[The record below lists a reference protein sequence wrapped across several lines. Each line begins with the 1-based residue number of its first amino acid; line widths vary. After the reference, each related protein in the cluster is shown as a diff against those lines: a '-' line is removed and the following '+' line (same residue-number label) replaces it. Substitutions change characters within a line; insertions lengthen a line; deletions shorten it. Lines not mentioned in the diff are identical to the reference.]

1 MRLTSSRQIWLP
13 LLLITLKRLRT
24 QINFMRQ
31 QTDSAARSGPNTSS
45 MATDSAYQRKL
56 SSLISLCRQRI
67 LVASVGYIMGIGYVA
82 CCLIPVIAGSEK
94 LTTEPIV
101 AQTFLVGKFFFVS
114 CCLDTNN
121 VSRRGSHLC
130 RLWHTDELSLM
141 LRLIHKFQKTRRIR
155 FSFFS
160 ICQTLDLRSLVAQ
173 VEQVV
178 PCLLSASRYASSLD
192 YSAGLNALHSRTSR
206 ARCRVG
212 LA

>member
-1 MRLTSSRQIWLP
+1 
-13 LLLITLKRLRT
+13 
-24 QINFMRQ
+24 MRQ

-94 LTTEPIV
+94 LTTEPII

-114 CCLDTNN
+114 CCLETNIA
-121 VSRRGSHLC
+121 SRRGGHLC
-130 RLWHTDELSLM
+130 SLWHTDQPSLM

-155 FSFFS
+155 FSFIS
-160 ICQTLDLRSLVAQ
+160 ICQTLDLCAFVAQ
-173 VEQVV
+173 VA
-178 PCLLSASRYASSLD
+178 PCVLPASRYPPSSVSLLQILTLYIAGHLERDVELD
-192 YSAGLNALHSRTSR
+192 LRKGD
-206 ARCRVG
+206 VEKQDE
-212 LA
+212 